1 MGRAFVLT
9 RTPLPS
15 HFQQEVLGQ
24 AYPLSAL
31 WVHSHPHTPSP
42 LHLPLA
48 FCLEA
53 SKIPDLG
60 LGFGGNS
67 SCRSEADV
75 TGSSSTDQGFV
86 DDIGAKP
93 LATVKTHSH
102 THKTTTTNQ
111 QTNIGFPSALCILFK
126 NHCHCFQFSPIH
138 LPWSDGTGCHDLS
151 FLNVEL

>member
-1 MGRAFVLT
+1 MGRAFSLT

-15 HFQQEVLGQ
+15 HFQQEVSGQ

-67 SCRSEADV
+67 SCRSEANV
-75 TGSSSTDQGFV
+75 TGSSLTDQGFV

-93 LATVKTHSH
+93 LATVKTH
-102 THKTTTTNQ
+102 THSQNNNNNDNKPTNKYW
-111 QTNIGFPSALCILFK
+111 ISICLVHLVRKSLPLLSIFPHPFAMKWWYWMPRS
-126 NHCHCFQFSPIH
+126 
-138 LPWSDGTGCHDLS
+138 
-151 FLNVEL
+151 